1 MDFPILAFQS
11 VANVRDIALFGG
23 GGSLDIQ
30 GSDFTGAAAILINGY
45 RAPTFV
51 VLSDTRLLAD
61 LPATQIGVPIRSVSV
76 IRRTTQN
83 SESTIISFEAMV
95 PSPAITEATYL
106 VQRVLKNL
114 LTTPGSDI
122 FSPRSGGGLLSLL
135 GPIPVDTGAI
145 FALVSL
151 RVKST
156 VEELVEQQARDLST
170 PPEQRLSGIEILEAE
185 YSAKDT
191 ALDVRLRII
200 SSSGASIVAGV
211 VL

>member
-1 MDFPILAFQS
+1 MCTQCLH
-11 VANVRDIALFGG
+11 
-23 GGSLDIQ
+23 
-30 GSDFTGAAAILINGY
+30 GY
-45 RAPTFV
+45 A
-51 VLSDTRLLAD
+51 
-61 LPATQIGVPIRSVSV
+61 
-76 IRRTTQN
+76 
-83 SESTIISFEAMV
+83 
-95 PSPAITEATYL
+95 
-106 VQRVLKNL
+106 LKNL